1 MYGRETKNS
10 GAKNPQIQPTP
21 RNTTPRVGGGAGS
34 RSQSDAAATLMLPF
48 VLIIAV
54 ALYFVWALL
63 EQHQKIKT
71 ALEPK
76 AIGINLRNLL
86 VIMVTV
92 VLGLNLFKIL
102 AVKISLFISWL
113 SKGRFR
119 ARWLVYLA
127 GGA

>member
-1 MYGRETKNS
+1 MYGRETKAS
-10 GAKNPQIQPTP
+10 RSPQIAPAP
-21 RNTTPRVGGGAGS
+21 SSSSPRV
-34 RSQSDAAATLMLPF
+34 QSTARGDTDAQATLWFPF

-54 ALYFVWALL
+54 VLYFVWALL

-76 AIGINLRNLL
+76 AIGINLRNLV

-92 VLGLNLFKIL
+92 VLGLNLFKVGAVKL
-102 AVKISLFISWL
+102 AVWVAGLTG
-113 SKGRFR
+113 GRIR
-119 ARWLVYLA
+119 LRWLVYLA

>member
-10 GAKNPQIQPTP
+10 GAKNPQIQLTP

>member
-21 RNTTPRVGGGAGS
+21 SNTTPRVGGGAGS

-76 AIGINLRNLL
+76 AIGINLRNLV

>member
-1 MYGRETKNS
+1 MPYGRENS
-10 GAKNPQIQPTP
+10 GRKTNQIAPVPTNTAPKAQSTSRGDTDAQATLWTP
-21 RNTTPRVGGGAGS
+21 RALLV
-34 RSQSDAAATLMLPF
+34 
-48 VLIIAV
+48 AV

-71 ALEPK
+71 AIEPK

-92 VLGLNLFKIL
+92 VLGLNLFKVA
-102 AVKISLFISWL
+102 AVKL
-113 SKGRFR
+113 SVLAAYLSGGRIR
-119 ARWLVYLA
+119 LRWLVYLA

>member
-21 RNTTPRVGGGAGS
+21 SNTTPRVGGGAGS

>member
-21 RNTTPRVGGGAGS
+21 TQSRAKVGSGVAS
-34 RSQSDAAATLMLPF
+34 RGDSDAAAQLMLPF

-54 ALYFVWALL
+54 ALYFVWAIL

-76 AIGINLRNLL
+76 AIGINLRNLA

-92 VLGLNLFKIL
+92 VLGLNLFKIA
-102 AVKISLFISWL
+102 AVKISLLVSWL

>member
-1 MYGRETKNS
+1 
-10 GAKNPQIQPTP
+10 
-21 RNTTPRVGGGAGS
+21 
-34 RSQSDAAATLMLPF
+34 
-48 VLIIAV
+48 
-54 ALYFVWALL
+54 
-63 EQHQKIKT
+63 
-71 ALEPK
+71 
-76 AIGINLRNLL
+76 
-86 VIMVTV
+86 MVTV

>member
-1 MYGRETKNS
+1 MYGRETKSSKTN
-10 GAKNPQIQPTP
+10 QIQPTP
-21 RNTTPRVGGGAGS
+21 TQNSVKVGTGAGS
-34 RSQSDAAATLMLPF
+34 RGASDAASTLMLPF

-63 EQHQKIKT
+63 EQHEKIKT
-71 ALEPK
+71 AVEPK

-102 AVKISLFISWL
+102 AVKISVFLAWAT
-113 SKGRFR
+113 KGRIR

-127 GGA
+127 SGA

>member
-1 MYGRETKNS
+1 MYGRETKTS
-10 GAKNPQIQPTP
+10 GVKTSQVQTAPTQSAP
-21 RNTTPRVGGGAGS
+21 KVGSGG
-34 RSQSDAAATLMLPF
+34 RSSSTADQQAVSWFPF
-48 VLIIAV
+48 VLIVAV

-86 VIMVTV
+86 VIMTTV
-92 VLGLNLFKIL
+92 VLGLNLFKIA
-102 AVKISLFISWL
+102 AVKISVFL
-113 SKGRFR
+113 SNITGGRIR

>member
-21 RNTTPRVGGGAGS
+21 SNTTPRVGGGAGS

-86 VIMVTV
+86 QK
-92 VLGLNLFKIL
+92 LFKRRNQ
-102 AVKISLFISWL
+102 VSLIQYNERVSPQQRRVIRPHL
-113 SKGRFR
+113 S
-119 ARWLVYLA
+119 
-127 GGA
+127 

>member
-10 GAKNPQIQPTP
+10 GARSPQIAPTP
-21 RNTTPRVGGGAGS
+21 TQTTAKVGSGG
-34 RSQSDAAATLMLPF
+34 RSNSAADQQAVSWAPF

-54 ALYFVWALL
+54 ALYFVWAIL
-63 EQHQKIKT
+63 EQHQRIRT

-92 VLGLNLFKIL
+92 VLGLNLFKIF
-102 AVKISLFISWL
+102 AVKVSVLL
-113 SKGRFR
+113 ARLTGGRIR